1 MSQTQPASDAEMQSA
16 NLLADAMP
24 VLVSYI
30 DAEQK
35 YRFANAAFLQWF
47 ETASDQVVGQDM
59 RSFIGEKR
67 YNAIREH
74 VKLALDGYQVTFETE
89 IKTHDKRVH
98 YSHVIFV
105 PQVDAQRNVVGFYSI
120 VTDISELKR
129 SNEALRDSEAI
140 YHSLVESMPLCIL
153 RKDTDGRFTYTNSM
167 FLEMSGN
174 KLDDILGK
182 TDFDLFPKELAEKY
196 RADDLQ
202 VLESQKPMEA
212 IERHQAVDGVM
223 RFVQIL
229 KTPVYDAQKNAVGTQ
244 VLFWD
249 VTDRENAE
257 AAVQEAATRKRAIFD
272 SALDCIVIADQDGA
286 IVDFNRAAERT
297 FGKRREEVLGCNMDE
312 TLFPPQLGERSKQ
325 NRDGYDSSNDS
336 GSLLGKRVEV
346 EAIRSSGETFHCE
359 MAMQAIPLE
368 GKTVFAVFLHD
379 ITARKRAEAEI
390 AQKNK
395 DLETLLHVT
404 SHDLREPLRSIES
417 FSKLLDDRYG
427 EKLDDKGRD
436 FLNRVVEGAQRL
448 DRLLEDVLMLSRAKK
463 VGDSVE
469 FVESAE
475 LVSDVIKQLDR
486 RISETSAKI
495 TVQEDLPMLY
505 IDRRWV
511 RQAVFN
517 LVANALKFTNDEQ
530 VPEIE
535 IAAYS
540 PIDDSEPSHIGLEI
554 RDRGPGIAP
563 EHQERVFQMFQ
574 RAVGRRIEGTG
585 AGLAIVEE
593 VAKRHNGHAWVR
605 AREGGGS
612 TFVISF
618 PAEE

>member
-1 MSQTQPASDAEMQSA
+1 MSHPQSSTETDVPKAS
-16 NLLADAMP
+16 LLADAMP

-30 DAEQK
+30 DAEQT
-35 YRFANAAFLQWF
+35 YRFVNAAFLQWF
-47 ETASDQVVGQDM
+47 DTTSEQIVGQTM
-59 RSFIGEKR
+59 RDFIGEKR

-89 IKTHDKRVH
+89 IKTHDKQVH

-105 PQVDAQRNVVGFYSI
+105 PQVGADRNVVGFYSI

-129 SNEALRDSEAI
+129 STEALRDSEAI

-153 RKDTDGRFTYTNSM
+153 RKDVEGHFTYTNSM

-182 TDFDLFPKELAEKY
+182 TDFDLFPQELAEKY
-196 RADDLQ
+196 RADDRQ

-212 IERHQAVDGVM
+212 IERHQAADGLM

-229 KTPVYDAQKNAVGTQ
+229 KTPVYDAQRKAVGTQ

-272 SALDCIVIADQDGA
+272 SALDCIVIANQDGS

-297 FGKRREEVLGCNMDE
+297 FGKRREEVLGQNMDQ
-312 TLFPPQLGERSKQ
+312 TLFPPQLGQRSKQ
-325 NRDGYDSSNDS
+325 NRDSYDNSNES

-346 EAIRSSGETFHCE
+346 EAVRSNGEPFHCE

-379 ITARKRAEAEI
+379 ITDRKNAEAEI

-417 FSKLLDDRYG
+417 FSKLLDDRYRDS
-427 EKLDDKGRD
+427 LDEQGRD

-469 FVESAE
+469 FVESE
-475 LVSDVIKQLDR
+475 KLVSDVIKQLDR

-495 TVQEDLPMLY
+495 NVCDDLPMFY

-517 LVANALKFTNDEQ
+517 LVANALKFTKDDEP
-530 VPEIE
+530 PEIE
-535 IAAYS
+535 IAAYE
-540 PIDDSEPSHIGLEI
+540 PIDDTEPAQIGLEI
-554 RDRGPGIAP
+554 RDRGPGIAA

-585 AGLAIVEE
+585 AGLAIVQE
-593 VAKRHNGHAWVR
+593 VAKRHDGNAWVR

-612 TFVISF
+612 VFVISF